1 MQERD
6 PYKIPPELAALENKT
21 YIFQLHY
28 GNDST
33 KEQRFFFLD
42 KAWEITPAIAA
53 LPDAHT
59 ETLPAK
65 STIQTETTTT
75 PVPEET
81 NITES
86 SATKA
91 EKITTRTRRA
101 LFQTTEGEIEA
112 SGSKK
117 SKKLD

>member
-53 LPDAHT
+53 PADADT
-59 ETLPAK
+59 ETLPTK

-75 PVPEET
+75 PVPEQT

-86 SATKA
+86 STTKTKKRATK
-91 EKITTRTRRA
+91 TRIA